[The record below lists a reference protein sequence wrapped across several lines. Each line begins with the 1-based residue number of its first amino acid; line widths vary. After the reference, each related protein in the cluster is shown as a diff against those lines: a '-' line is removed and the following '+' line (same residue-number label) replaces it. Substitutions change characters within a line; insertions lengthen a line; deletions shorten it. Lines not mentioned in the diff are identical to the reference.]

1 MNLTIQQI
9 CDICDL
15 MGINYEQPDAGQLET
30 EVWIGK
36 GTIAGDNGE
45 PDYHGLIAH
54 DAEYPEEGA
63 VALEKAS

>member
-15 MGINYEQPDAGQLET
+15 MGINYELPDDQQLDT
-30 EVWIGK
+30 EVSIHE
-36 GTIAGDNGE
+36 GTITGENGE

-63 VALEKAS
+63 IALECA